1 MTATKGQM
9 SSEESKKLSRQQIKI
24 LQTQVRII
32 QNTTDFTN
40 EQIKYIMTFVN
51 PLLGS
56 KIDPYLETPLDI
68 VVRVLY
74 ESERDNEFGDDNCLG
89 HYYPWKGYLNK
100 DGLPIF
106 EKPRIS
112 IIIPKAE
119 DDIKFPLYSDTES
132 IKYCDSK
139 GVKLQM
145 RLIKRLQQLTL
156 RSKGYEGYLY
166 HLWLSRTEYLVY
178 IIAHELRHH
187 WQHIVGFKKEDK
199 TPDSYWYKRT
209 TVVSKISICTGRGS
223 KNENIKLKWMQR
235 HMLYLKSGNGEN
247 YIV

>member
-1 MTATKGQM
+1 MAR
-9 SSEESKKLSRQQIKI
+9 SEL
-24 LQTQVRII
+24 T
-32 QNTTDFTN
+32 
-40 EQIKYIMTFVN
+40 
-51 PLLGS
+51 
-56 KIDPYLETPLDI
+56 DPYLETPLDI

-89 HYYPWKGYLNK
+89 HYYPSKGYLNK

-156 RSKGYEGYLY
+156 RSKGYKGYLY

-223 KNENIKLKWMQR
+223 KNENIKAEMDAETYAISQVRKWRRLHSPKDAYPDTNFLM
-235 HMLYLKSGNGEN
+235 
-247 YIV
+247 